1 MTLDTVF
8 NEGMRPVFVDD
19 PSVVRR
25 RLMASHPEDWTK
37 VCIGETGVIVTI
49 TEYLYEEKYR
59 DILAMV
65 NDLVRK
71 SGLPMYQR
79 NPERL
84 KVYIESSVTKII
96 ERVLKK

>member
-37 VCIGETGVIVTI
+37 VCIGETGQIVTV

-59 DILAMV
+59 DVLAML
-65 NDLVRK
+65 NELLRK
-71 SGLPMYQR
+71 QGLAMYQR

-84 KVYIESSVTKII
+84 KIYVEASAKKII
-96 ERVLKK
+96 ERVMKD